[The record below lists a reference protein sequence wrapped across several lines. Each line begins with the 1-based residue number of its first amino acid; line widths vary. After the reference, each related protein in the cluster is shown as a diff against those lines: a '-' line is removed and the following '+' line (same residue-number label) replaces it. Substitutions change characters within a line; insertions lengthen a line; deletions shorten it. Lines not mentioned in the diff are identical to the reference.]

1 VWREPVLMQ
10 CHHRA
15 EAVQS
20 LSKQFKGTNQ
30 TMLRILSVKD
40 AVNELHEVV
49 DKRGYLMAQVE
60 GKRWKKRWFVLRGFV
75 LYYYN
80 KKEEQDDIA
89 GAEGEVSLENAV
101 VSGHDDAESKPVR
114 EEAGELARSLSLGC
128 FTFRS
133 ASNSPQG
140 EGR

>member
-1 VWREPVLMQ
+1 
-10 CHHRA
+10 
-15 EAVQS
+15 
-20 LSKQFKGTNQ
+20 
-30 TMLRILSVKD
+30 
-40 AVNELHEVV
+40 V

-101 VSGHDDAESKPVR
+101 VTAHDEEESKPVR
-114 EEAGELARSLSLGC
+114 VHVFCYLLYYYYYLLLTRGKRTIIRRRTPREALV
-128 FTFRS
+128 
-133 ASNSPQG
+133 
-140 EGR
+140 